1 MRARLLLLVT
11 TCCAACH
18 RSEALRSLGTHF
30 RHEVRAVDDAGP
42 GTAEAQP
49 VASLD
54 CASLLTNREE
64 IADLLRTFETCHM
77 DRGRQAGSISED
89 ACTDFDESASPLNCV
104 HPWELPPSGIQR
116 ARSSAMHHAGSHW
129 TRTRPTFVGSFKP
142 GQMLMFNSKPVGI
155 ASSSNAEKTVPADLA
170 VEEAIMFVDGELLE
184 HGVYWIDFKRL
195 RMKPIPNQPD
205 LAHMDTAVSVSLG
218 LRLYFSTGL
227 HHAVVLGT
235 SRGSA
240 DHDEPHGLLR
250 FVSFWFEMKP
260 NELEFHATGSEH
272 GAELHRPVASKS
284 SHYGRDLGFVTCCS
298 AWGGLHYH
306 TDFEHAAHRHIS
318 DGDRYHKGPSPS
330 RDNDYIY
337 FIDTH

>member
-1 MRARLLLLVT
+1 
-11 TCCAACH
+11 
-18 RSEALRSLGTHF
+18 
-30 RHEVRAVDDAGP
+30 
-42 GTAEAQP
+42 
-49 VASLD
+49 
-54 CASLLTNREE
+54 
-64 IADLLRTFETCHM
+64 
-77 DRGRQAGSISED
+77 
-89 ACTDFDESASPLNCV
+89 
-104 HPWELPPSGIQR
+104 
-116 ARSSAMHHAGSHW
+116 
-129 TRTRPTFVGSFKP
+129 
-142 GQMLMFNSKPVGI
+142 MLMFNSKPVGI